1 MGFSFGDFDSICSS
15 AALII
20 CPLMGPASPTSN
32 SRMGIQP
39 ECYARNVE
47 LNGVILFQPAVLFI
61 HIIALIMVLLMI
73 LHIKSKY
80 TAVGRQEIVHFFYF
94 YAIVTIASFFLDSGI
109 IPSSSKV
116 YPVRFPSTL
125 SQIVKQKLMFCFIV
139 TKQYFAAFETGML
152 SATFWCLLVNGFVGF
167 QFAEDGTPLSLWS
180 LRGTCAAVFGL
191 TFFIAIA
198 TFNSLASFSPSQ
210 PTALWIIMYIFNG
223 ACVAIYV
230 VLQLLLV
237 VRTLDDRWPIGDILF
252 GLGFFIVGLVLI
264 YGFSLTI
271 CSAITHYV
279 DGPPPPRHSFL
290 LPDTLDQQAVWDISS
305 KEALLSGMGS
315 QGGQGGHG
323 TTEDSEYYPNT
334 ASGQLSPTNSQ
345 SMMPHPPAGF
355 HGGYP
360 PQGHGPKFSGY

>member
-20 CPLMGPASPTSN
+20 CPLMGASSPTS
-32 SRMGIQP
+32 STRLGIQP
-39 ECYARNVE
+39 NCYARNVE
-47 LNGVILFQPAVLFI
+47 LHGVILFQPAVLFI
-61 HIIALIMVLLMI
+61 HIIALIMILLMI

-80 TAVGRQEIVHFFYF
+80 TAVGRKEIVHFFYF
-94 YAIVTIASFFLDSGI
+94 YAIVTLASFFLDSGI

-116 YPVRFPSTL
+116 YPF
-125 SQIVKQKLMFCFIV
+125 
-139 TKQYFAAFETGML
+139 FAAFQTGML

-180 LRGTCAAVFGL
+180 LRGSCLAVFGL
-191 TFFIAIA
+191 TYFIAIA

-210 PTALWIIMYIFNG
+210 PLALWIIMYIFNG

-230 VLQLLLV
+230 ILQLLLV

-252 GLGFFIVGLVLI
+252 GLGFFVVGLVLI

-279 DGPPPPRHSFL
+279 DGLFFSQLCFL
-290 LPDTLDQQAVWDISS
+290 LSVMMVYKYWDSITKEDLEFSVGSKQAVWDISS
-305 KEALLSGMGS
+305 KEALLSGPGGI
-315 QGGQGGHG
+315 GGQG
-323 TTEDSEYYPNT
+323 TPEDSDYYPNSG
-334 ASGQLSPTNSQ
+334 SGQMSPTNSQ
-345 SMMPHPPAGF
+345 SMVNPSAGF

-360 PQGHGPKFSGY
+360 PQGVGTKFSGY

>member
-15 AALII
+15 AALIV
-20 CPLMGPASPTSN
+20 CPLMGAASGGSN
-32 SRMGIQP
+32 TRMGIQP

-47 LNGVILFQPAVLFI
+47 LNGTILFQPAVLFI
-61 HIIALIMVLLMI
+61 HIIALIMLLLMI

-80 TAVGRQEIVHFFYF
+80 TAVGRKEIVHFFYF
-94 YAIVTIASFFLDSGI
+94 YAVVTLASFFLDSGI
-109 IPSSSKV
+109 IPSSSKL
-116 YPVRFPSTL
+116 YPF
-125 SQIVKQKLMFCFIV
+125 
-139 TKQYFAAFETGML
+139 FAAFETGML

-180 LRGTCAAVFGL
+180 LRGSCAAVFSL

-210 PTALWIIMYIFNG
+210 PMALWIIMYIFNG

-252 GLGFFIVGLVLI
+252 GVGFFVVGLVLI

-279 DGPPPPRHSFL
+279 DGLFFSQLCFL
-290 LPDTLDQQAVWDISS
+290 LSVMMVYKYWDSITKEDLEFSVGSKQAVWDISS
-305 KEALLSGMGS
+305 KEALLSGMSSHGGAGGNGS
-315 QGGQGGHG
+315 SP
-323 TTEDSEYYPNT
+323 EDSDYYPHS
-334 ASGQLSPTNSQ
+334 ASAQLSPTNSQ
-345 SMMPHPPAGF
+345 TMMAHPAPGF
-355 HGGYP
+355 HNGYP
-360 PQGHGPKFSGY
+360 PQGAGSKFSGY